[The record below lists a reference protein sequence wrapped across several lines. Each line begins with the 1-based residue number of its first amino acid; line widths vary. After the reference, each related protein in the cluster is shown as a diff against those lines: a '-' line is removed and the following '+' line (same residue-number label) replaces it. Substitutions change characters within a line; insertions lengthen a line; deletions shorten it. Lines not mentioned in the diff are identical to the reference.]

1 MGGRGGGLQC
11 IPRLLQG
18 DLKRKRDVHSP
29 VLKLARGG
37 VWQAGGGLL
46 VLGQTAERE
55 NTSFKLEPVAHE
67 QKLGLP
73 FTRTEEGWISTIG
86 CQISTEDCGKS
97 S

>member
-37 VWQAGGGLL
+37 GVASGGASGS
-46 VLGQTAERE
+46 R
-55 NTSFKLEPVAHE
+55 NTSSKLEPVAHE